1 MSFTF
6 NKPEEFKPLSI
17 GNYEAF
23 LEEVKFDTLQATG
36 KNLIRLKFR
45 IRDDLEQEGKNRVIN
60 DTIWAKKDNN
70 DEYPGFKA
78 NRLISAV
85 APNLEDG
92 HTFSDLADALNFCI
106 NKPVM
111 IYVSQRTSQNNG
123 DIENEITK
131 YTTTKHPYN
140 NLATS
145 VSANP
150 ASYEIT
156 EDDDLPF

>member
-6 NKPEEFKPLSI
+6 NKTEEFKPLKV
-17 GNYEAF
+17 GEYEAL
-23 LEEVKFDTLQATG
+23 LEEVKFDTLQSTG

-60 DTIWAKKDNN
+60 DTIWSKKDNN
-70 DEYPGFKA
+70 DEYPGFKV

-92 HTFSDLADALNFCI
+92 HTFSDLTDALNFCI
-106 NKPVM
+106 NKPVI
-111 IYVSQRTSQNNG
+111 IYVNQRTSQNNG

-131 YTTTKHPYN
+131 YKETKHPYN
-140 NLATS
+140 S
-145 VSANP
+145 VSASENP
-150 ASYEIT
+150 TSYEIT
-156 EDDDLPF
+156 DDDDLPF